1 MFFECN
7 KVNDQQFIKNTIKDN
22 LKIVIVLGFLINLYV
37 FDLCVELFLVP
48 VSVIIGVILA
58 MTEKK
63 YHIVHT
69 FLSYIA
75 FIFGLGLIIY
85 ALYMVVVD
93 FKHFATLGNFEN
105 LYLPIVFTIMFLPF
119 IYIVAV
125 CLRYETLFL
134 RLKFFVND
142 RDPSLIRYVRMKTLF
157 AFDLNIRGLNKWSK
171 HINTVRFKDKEG
183 VDKAIRE
190 FKGKTTLADKT

>member
-1 MFFECN
+1 
-7 KVNDQQFIKNTIKDN
+7 
-22 LKIVIVLGFLINLYV
+22 
-37 FDLCVELFLVP
+37 
-48 VSVIIGVILA
+48 
-58 MTEKK
+58 
-63 YHIVHT
+63 
-69 FLSYIA
+69 
-75 FIFGLGLIIY
+75 
-85 ALYMVVVD
+85 
-93 FKHFATLGNFEN
+93 
-105 LYLPIVFTIMFLPF
+105 
-119 IYIVAV
+119 
-125 CLRYETLFL
+125 LRYETLFL